1 MDNIEGKKKFWIYRS
16 VSKCFSDGVSFLTDD
31 FLKLLRLT
39 LPILLPL
46 AACMAYVLYSASS
59 VQAIMDISSV
69 GFLILLAIFL
79 LFVFY
84 TAMESFI
91 YSSVKFKAA
100 GLDIAS
106 IKFRDIYKGVFG
118 LFPKMLLF
126 NVISLLLTAIP
137 VGLVMLPFLIV
148 RDSVES
154 DIAFYVATVLA
165 VLAVIVLTV
174 PYNMVLPNIM
184 LGKGGFFKSLFNGYA
199 LGMKKWGKVFALS
212 LVVSIIV
219 NVVSS
224 LLLSPALIFSMIQYS
239 ASYSVLNGDAVN
251 LPNNF
256 GIWASVILFLSSFM
270 SLILLWL
277 EKMPFVYLYTS
288 FVVDEK
294 NEKESDAMI
303 GR

>member
-1 MDNIEGKKKFWIYRS
+1 MF
-16 VSKCFSDGVSFLTDD
+16 
-31 FLKLLRLT
+31 
-39 LPILLPL
+39 
-46 AACMAYVLYSASS
+46 
-59 VQAIMDISSV
+59 
-69 GFLILLAIFL
+69 FL

-184 LGKGGFFKSLFNGYA
+184 LGKGGFFKSLLCFGYEEMGKSFCAFTCCYNNSECCFVFVAFTCFNFFNDT
-199 LGMKKWGKVFALS
+199 VFC
-212 LVVSIIV
+212 
-219 NVVSS
+219 
-224 LLLSPALIFSMIQYS
+224 LI
-239 ASYSVLNGDAVN
+239 
-251 LPNNF
+251 
-256 GIWASVILFLSSFM
+256 
-270 SLILLWL
+270 
-277 EKMPFVYLYTS
+277 
-288 FVVDEK
+288 
-294 NEKESDAMI
+294 
-303 GR
+303 